1 MSGIGIFIFNSNSSS
16 ESLKNIE
23 QDSLEKEEKQ
33 KLRKE
38 NVIINAVDNDYSS
51 KSKTQKETLPDD
63 SYYKA
68 LEALKKAEASFLLKD
83 VKLAE
88 ELITKLQNKKHQQEL
103 TERLNYVRE
112 TIEANELV
120 TELEYKVNNSKNIKD
135 LNKARTYYIEKDLK
149 RVVLSLKSSPLK
161 ENILNRLNNLQKILS
176 DKESPIITGI
186 NNNSFTAQ
194 DVSLN
199 IKDDNEYK
207 VVITLNDKDFKYK
220 NTLTKEGKYVVTVI
234 DSAFNESTITFTI
247 DKTSPSFKNITDGM
261 YYQENINVLVDED
274 NLDKI
279 KATIYA
285 DDYNII
291 EVPNNTQLTKESLY
305 YLEAIDK
312 AGNKTSIQVT
322 IDKTAP
328 KLEKL
333 QIYNLNNINSSYI
346 KEKETLRLL
355 ATFSEELQ
363 ISPIINIAGQK
374 LKLNKISGGNG
385 EVIYTTDITID
396 DSLKNLKEG
405 NIKYTISDYQDKAL
419 NTGDSIS
426 EEFANQ
432 ILIYDK
438 TPPVILKNT
447 SIGSDDIY
455 SYINLKLYD
464 KEGIVELK
472 INDKLYPHRGNY
484 IDIVDGD
491 IYKFKDGKNKIEVTD
506 KAKNKLIYN
515 FIVDKT
521 EPIVEVIYKYGNQ
534 TNKNELVTLKFN
546 EEVTFDS
553 METWLYKGNN
563 TYQKT
568 FPKNVVQTLNF
579 KDKVGNKGK
588 VKINIDWITKNS

>member
-1 MSGIGIFIFNSNSSS
+1 MNSNSTN
-16 ESLKNIE
+16 ESLKNMK

-38 NVIINAVDNDYSS
+38 NVIINAVDNDYNS
-51 KSKTQKETLPDD
+51 KSETPNKKLPDD
-63 SYYKA
+63 SYNRA

-88 ELITKLQNKKHQQEL
+88 ELITKLQNKNQKQEL
-103 TERLNYVRE
+103 TERLNNVRE
-112 TIEANELV
+112 TIEVNKLV
-120 TELEYKVNNSKNIKD
+120 VELEHKVTNSKNIKD
-135 LNKARTYYIEKDLK
+135 LNKARIYYIEKDLQ
-149 RVVLSLKSSPLK
+149 RAVLSLKSSYLK
-161 ENILNRLNNLQKILS
+161 DEMLNRLRDLQKILS

-186 NNNSFTAQ
+186 NNNTFTAQ

-207 VVITLNDKDFKYK
+207 VTITLNDEKFKYQ

-234 DSAFNESTITFTI
+234 DRAFNESTITFTI
-247 DKTSPSFKNITDGM
+247 DKTAPSFKNLTDGM
-261 YYQENINVLVDED
+261 YYQENINVLVED
-274 NLDKI
+274 NNLDKI
-279 KATIYA
+279 KATVYA
-285 DDYNII
+285 DNYTMI
-291 EVPNNTQLTKESLY
+291 EVPNNTQLTKEALY

-312 AGNKTSIQVT
+312 AGNKASIHVT

-333 QIYNLNNINSSYI
+333 QIINLNNINSSYI
-346 KEKETLRLL
+346 KEGETLRIL
-355 ATFSEELQ
+355 ATFNEVLET
-363 ISPIINIAGQK
+363 PPYINIADQK
-374 LKLNKISGGNG
+374 LKLDKISGGNG
-385 EVIYTTDITID
+385 EIIYTTDITID
-396 DSLKNLKEG
+396 DSLKKLKEG
-405 NIKYTISDYQDKAL
+405 KIKYTISDYQDQAL
-419 NTGDSIS
+419 QTGESIN

-438 TPPVILKNT
+438 TAPIILKNS

-455 SYINLKLYD
+455 RYINLKLYD

-472 INDKLYPHRGNY
+472 INDKVYPHRGNY

-491 IYKFKDGKNKIEVTD
+491 IYTFKDGKNKIEVTD
-506 KAKNKLIYN
+506 KAQNKLIYN

-521 EPIVEVIYKYGNQ
+521 APIVEINYKYKTS

-563 TYQKT
+563 TYQKA
-568 FPKNVVQTLNF
+568 FPKNVVQTLNV
-579 KDKVGNKGK
+579 KDKAGNKGK
-588 VKINIDWITKNS
+588 IKINIDWITKNS

>member
-1 MSGIGIFIFNSNSSS
+1 MNSNSTN
-16 ESLKNIE
+16 ESLKNMK
-23 QDSLEKEEKQ
+23 QDFLEKEEKQ

-38 NVIINAVDNDYSS
+38 NVIINAVDNDYNS
-51 KSKTQKETLPDD
+51 KSETPNKKLPDD
-63 SYYKA
+63 SYNRA

-88 ELITKLQNKKHQQEL
+88 ELITKLQNKNQKQEL
-103 TERLNYVRE
+103 TERLNNVRE
-112 TIEANELV
+112 TIEVNKLV
-120 TELEYKVNNSKNIKD
+120 VELEHKVTNSKNIKD
-135 LNKARTYYIEKDLK
+135 LNKARIYYIEKDLQ
-149 RVVLSLKSSPLK
+149 RAVLSLKSSYLK
-161 ENILNRLNNLQKILS
+161 DEMLNRLSNLQKILS

-186 NNNSFTAQ
+186 NNNTFTAQ

-207 VVITLNDKDFKYK
+207 VTITLNDEKFKYQ

-234 DSAFNESTITFTI
+234 DRAFNESTITFTI
-247 DKTSPSFKNITDGM
+247 DKTAPSFKNLTDGM
-261 YYQENINVLVDED
+261 YYQENINVLVED
-274 NLDKI
+274 NNLDKI
-279 KATIYA
+279 KATVYA
-285 DDYNII
+285 DNYTMI
-291 EVPNNTQLTKESLY
+291 EVPNNTQLTKEALY

-312 AGNKTSIQVT
+312 AGNKASIHVT

-333 QIYNLNNINSSYI
+333 QIINLNNINSSYI
-346 KEKETLRLL
+346 KEGETLRIL
-355 ATFSEELQ
+355 ATFNEVLQ
-363 ISPIINIAGQK
+363 TPPYINIADQK
-374 LKLNKISGGNG
+374 LKLDKISGGNG
-385 EVIYTTDITID
+385 EIIYTTDITID
-396 DSLKNLKEG
+396 DSLKKLKEG
-405 NIKYTISDYQDKAL
+405 KIKYTISDYQDQAL
-419 NTGDSIS
+419 QTGESIN

-438 TPPVILKNT
+438 TAPIILKNS

-455 SYINLKLYD
+455 RYINLKLYD

-472 INDKLYPHRGNY
+472 INDKVYPHRGNY

-491 IYKFKDGKNKIEVTD
+491 IYTFKDGKNKIEVTD
-506 KAKNKLIYN
+506 KAQNKLIYN

-521 EPIVEVIYKYGNQ
+521 APIVEINYKYKTS

-563 TYQKT
+563 TYQKA
-568 FPKNVVQTLNF
+568 FPKNVVQTLNV
-579 KDKVGNKGK
+579 KDKAGNKGK
-588 VKINIDWITKNS
+588 IKINIDWITKNS

>member
-1 MSGIGIFIFNSNSSS
+1 MNSNSTN
-16 ESLKNIE
+16 ESLKNMK

-38 NVIINAVDNDYSS
+38 NVIINAVDNDYNS
-51 KSKTQKETLPDD
+51 KSETPNKKLPDD
-63 SYYKA
+63 SYNRA

-88 ELITKLQNKKHQQEL
+88 ELITKLQNKNQKQEL
-103 TERLNYVRE
+103 TERLNNVRE
-112 TIEANELV
+112 TIEVNELV
-120 TELEYKVNNSKNIKD
+120 VELEHKVTNSKNIKD
-135 LNKARTYYIEKDLK
+135 LNKARIYYIEKDLQ
-149 RVVLSLKSSPLK
+149 RAVLSLKSSYLK
-161 ENILNRLNNLQKILS
+161 DEMLNRLSNLQKILS

-186 NNNSFTAQ
+186 NNNTFTAQ

-207 VVITLNDKDFKYK
+207 VTITLNDEEFKYQ

-234 DSAFNESTITFTI
+234 DRAFNESTITFTI
-247 DKTSPSFKNITDGM
+247 DKTAPSFKNLTDGM
-261 YYQENINVLVDED
+261 YYQENINVLVED
-274 NLDKI
+274 NNLDKI
-279 KATIYA
+279 KASVYA
-285 DDYNII
+285 DNYTMI
-291 EVPNNTQLTKESLY
+291 EVPNNTQLTKEALY

-312 AGNKTSIQVT
+312 AGNKASIHVT

-333 QIYNLNNINSSYI
+333 QIINLNNINSSYI
-346 KEKETLRLL
+346 KEGETLRIL
-355 ATFSEELQ
+355 ATFNEVLQ
-363 ISPIINIAGQK
+363 TPPYINIADQK
-374 LKLNKISGGNG
+374 LKLDKISGGNG
-385 EVIYTTDITID
+385 EIIYTTDITID
-396 DSLKNLKEG
+396 DSLKKLKEG
-405 NIKYTISDYQDKAL
+405 KIKYTISDYQDQAL
-419 NTGDSIS
+419 QTGESIN

-438 TPPVILKNT
+438 TAPIILKNS

-455 SYINLKLYD
+455 RYINLKLYD
-464 KEGIVELK
+464 KEGIIELK
-472 INDKLYPHRGNY
+472 INDKVYPHRGNY

-491 IYKFKDGKNKIEVTD
+491 IYTFKDGKNKIEVTD
-506 KAKNKLIYN
+506 KAQNKLIYN

-521 EPIVEVIYKYGNQ
+521 APIVEINYKYKTS

-563 TYQKT
+563 TYQKA
-568 FPKNVVQTLNF
+568 FPKNVVQTLNV
-579 KDKVGNKGK
+579 KDKAGNKGK
-588 VKINIDWITKNS
+588 IKINIDWITKNS

>member
-1 MSGIGIFIFNSNSSS
+1 MNSNSTN
-16 ESLKNIE
+16 ESLKNMK

-38 NVIINAVDNDYSS
+38 NVIINAVDNDYNS
-51 KSKTQKETLPDD
+51 KSETPNKKLPDD
-63 SYYKA
+63 SYNRA

-88 ELITKLQNKKHQQEL
+88 ELITKLQNKNQKQEL
-103 TERLNYVRE
+103 TERLNNVRE
-112 TIEANELV
+112 TIEVNKLV
-120 TELEYKVNNSKNIKD
+120 VELEHKVTNSKNIKD
-135 LNKARTYYIEKDLK
+135 LNKARIYYIEKDLQ
-149 RVVLSLKSSPLK
+149 RAVLSLKSSYLK
-161 ENILNRLNNLQKILS
+161 DEMLNRLRDLQKILS

-186 NNNSFTAQ
+186 NNNTFTAK

-207 VVITLNDKDFKYK
+207 VTITLNDEKFKYQ

-234 DSAFNESTITFTI
+234 DRAFNESTITFTI
-247 DKTSPSFKNITDGM
+247 DKTAPSFKNLTDGM
-261 YYQENINVLVDED
+261 YYQENINVLVED
-274 NLDKI
+274 NNLDKI
-279 KATIYA
+279 KATVYA
-285 DDYNII
+285 DNYTMI
-291 EVPNNTQLTKESLY
+291 EVPNNTQLTKEALY

-312 AGNKTSIQVT
+312 AGNKASIHVT

-333 QIYNLNNINSSYI
+333 QIINLNNINSSYI
-346 KEKETLRLL
+346 KEGETLRIL
-355 ATFSEELQ
+355 ATFNEVLQ
-363 ISPIINIAGQK
+363 TPPYINIADQK
-374 LKLNKISGGNG
+374 LKLDKISGGNG
-385 EVIYTTDITID
+385 EIIYTTDITID
-396 DSLKNLKEG
+396 DSLKKLKEG
-405 NIKYTISDYQDKAL
+405 KIKYTISDYQDQAL
-419 NTGDSIS
+419 QTGESIN

-438 TPPVILKNT
+438 TAPIILKNS

-455 SYINLKLYD
+455 RYINLKLYD

-472 INDKLYPHRGNY
+472 INDKVYPHRGNY

-491 IYKFKDGKNKIEVTD
+491 IYTFKDGKNKIEVTD
-506 KAKNKLIYN
+506 KAQNKLIYN
-515 FIVDKT
+515 LIVDKT
-521 EPIVEVIYKYGNQ
+521 APIVEINYKYKTS

-563 TYQKT
+563 TYQKA
-568 FPKNVVQTLNF
+568 FPKNVVQTLNV
-579 KDKVGNKGK
+579 KDKAGNKGK
-588 VKINIDWITKNS
+588 IKINIDWITKNS

>member
-1 MSGIGIFIFNSNSSS
+1 MNSNSTN
-16 ESLKNIE
+16 ESLKNMK

-38 NVIINAVDNDYSS
+38 NVIINAVDNDYNS
-51 KSKTQKETLPDD
+51 KSETPNKKLPDD
-63 SYYKA
+63 SYNIA
-68 LEALKKAEASFLLKD
+68 LKALKKAEASFLLKD

-88 ELITKLQNKKHQQEL
+88 ELITKLQNKNQKQEL
-103 TERLNYVRE
+103 TERLNNVRE
-112 TIEANELV
+112 TIEVNELV
-120 TELEYKVNNSKNIKD
+120 VELEHKVTNSKNIKD
-135 LNKARTYYIEKDLK
+135 LNKARIYYIEKDLQ
-149 RVVLSLKSSPLK
+149 RAVLSLKSSYLK
-161 ENILNRLNNLQKILS
+161 DEMLNRLSNLQKILS

-186 NNNSFTAQ
+186 NNNTFTAQ

-207 VVITLNDKDFKYK
+207 VTITLNDEEFKYQ

-234 DSAFNESTITFTI
+234 DRAFNESTITFTI
-247 DKTSPSFKNITDGM
+247 DKTAPSFKNLTDDM
-261 YYQENINVLVDED
+261 YYQENINVLVED
-274 NLDKI
+274 NNLDKI
-279 KATIYA
+279 KATVYA
-285 DDYNII
+285 DNYTMI
-291 EVPNNTQLTKESLY
+291 EVPNNTQLTKEALY

-312 AGNKTSIQVT
+312 AGNKASIHVT

-333 QIYNLNNINSSYI
+333 QIINLNNINSSYI
-346 KEKETLRLL
+346 KEGETLRIL
-355 ATFSEELQ
+355 ATFNEVLQ
-363 ISPIINIAGQK
+363 TPPYINIADQK
-374 LKLNKISGGNG
+374 LKLDKISGGNG
-385 EVIYTTDITID
+385 EIIYTTDITID
-396 DSLKNLKEG
+396 DSLKKLKEG
-405 NIKYTISDYQDKAL
+405 KIKYTISDYQDQAL
-419 NTGDSIS
+419 QTGESIN

-438 TPPVILKNT
+438 TAPIILKNS

-455 SYINLKLYD
+455 RYINLKLYD

-472 INDKLYPHRGNY
+472 INDKVYPHRGNY

-491 IYKFKDGKNKIEVTD
+491 IYTFKDGKNKIEVTD
-506 KAKNKLIYN
+506 KAQNKLIYN

-521 EPIVEVIYKYGNQ
+521 APIVEINYKYKTS

-563 TYQKT
+563 TYQKA
-568 FPKNVVQTLNF
+568 FPKNVVQTLNV
-579 KDKVGNKGK
+579 KDKAGNKGK
-588 VKINIDWITKNS
+588 IKINIDWITKNS

>member
-1 MSGIGIFIFNSNSSS
+1 MNSNSTN
-16 ESLKNIE
+16 ESLKNMK

-38 NVIINAVDNDYSS
+38 NVIINAVDNDYNS
-51 KSKTQKETLPDD
+51 KSETPNKKLPDD
-63 SYYKA
+63 SYNRA

-88 ELITKLQNKKHQQEL
+88 ELITKLQNKNQKQEL
-103 TERLNYVRE
+103 TERLNNVRE
-112 TIEANELV
+112 TIEVNKLV
-120 TELEYKVNNSKNIKD
+120 VELEHKVTNSKNIKD
-135 LNKARTYYIEKDLK
+135 LNKARIYYIEKDLQ
-149 RVVLSLKSSPLK
+149 RAVLSLKSSYLK
-161 ENILNRLNNLQKILS
+161 DEMLNRLRDLQKILS

-186 NNNSFTAQ
+186 NNNTFTAK

-207 VVITLNDKDFKYK
+207 VTITLNDEKFKYQ

-234 DSAFNESTITFTI
+234 DRAFNESTITFTI
-247 DKTSPSFKNITDGM
+247 DKTAPSFKNLTDGM
-261 YYQENINVLVDED
+261 YYQENINVLVED
-274 NLDKI
+274 NNLDKI
-279 KATIYA
+279 KATVYA
-285 DDYNII
+285 DNYTMI
-291 EVPNNTQLTKESLY
+291 EVPNNTQLTKEALY

-312 AGNKTSIQVT
+312 AGNKASIHVT

-333 QIYNLNNINSSYI
+333 QIINLNNINSSYI
-346 KEKETLRLL
+346 KEGETLRIL
-355 ATFSEELQ
+355 ATFNEVLQ
-363 ISPIINIAGQK
+363 TPPYINIADQK
-374 LKLNKISGGNG
+374 LKLDKISGGNG
-385 EVIYTTDITID
+385 EIIYTTDITID
-396 DSLKNLKEG
+396 DSLKKLKEG
-405 NIKYTISDYQDKAL
+405 KIKYTISDYQDQAL
-419 NTGDSIS
+419 QTGESIN

-438 TPPVILKNT
+438 TAPIILKNS

-455 SYINLKLYD
+455 RYINLKLYD

-472 INDKLYPHRGNY
+472 INDKVYPHRGNY

-491 IYKFKDGKNKIEVTD
+491 IYTFKDGKNKIEVTD
-506 KAKNKLIYN
+506 KAQNKLIYN

-521 EPIVEVIYKYGNQ
+521 APIVEINYKYKTS

-563 TYQKT
+563 TYQKA
-568 FPKNVVQTLNF
+568 FPKNVVQTLNV
-579 KDKVGNKGK
+579 KDKAGNKGK
-588 VKINIDWITKNS
+588 IKINIDWITKNS

>member
-1 MSGIGIFIFNSNSSS
+1 MNSNSTN
-16 ESLKNIE
+16 ESLKNMK
-23 QDSLEKEEKQ
+23 QDFLEKEEKQ

-38 NVIINAVDNDYSS
+38 NVIINAVDNDYNS
-51 KSKTQKETLPDD
+51 KSETPNKKLPDD
-63 SYYKA
+63 SYNRA

-88 ELITKLQNKKHQQEL
+88 ELITKLQNKNQKQEL
-103 TERLNYVRE
+103 TERLNNVRE
-112 TIEANELV
+112 TIEVNKLV
-120 TELEYKVNNSKNIKD
+120 VELEHKVTNSKNIKD
-135 LNKARTYYIEKDLK
+135 LNKARIYYIEKDLQ
-149 RVVLSLKSSPLK
+149 RAVLSLKSSYLK
-161 ENILNRLNNLQKILS
+161 DEMLNRLRDLQKILS

-186 NNNSFTAQ
+186 NNNTFTAQ

-207 VVITLNDKDFKYK
+207 VTITLNDEKFKYQ

-234 DSAFNESTITFTI
+234 DRAFNESTITFTI
-247 DKTSPSFKNITDGM
+247 DKTAPSFKNLTDGM
-261 YYQENINVLVDED
+261 YYQENINVLVED
-274 NLDKI
+274 NNLDKI
-279 KATIYA
+279 KATVYA
-285 DDYNII
+285 DNYTMI
-291 EVPNNTQLTKESLY
+291 EVPNNTQLTKEALY

-312 AGNKTSIQVT
+312 AGNKASIHVT

-333 QIYNLNNINSSYI
+333 QIINLNNINSSYI
-346 KEKETLRLL
+346 KEGETLRIL
-355 ATFSEELQ
+355 ATFNEVLQ
-363 ISPIINIAGQK
+363 TPPYINIADQK
-374 LKLNKISGGNG
+374 LKLDKISGGNG
-385 EVIYTTDITID
+385 EIIYTTDITID
-396 DSLKNLKEG
+396 DSLKKLKEG
-405 NIKYTISDYQDKAL
+405 KIKYTISDYQDQAL
-419 NTGDSIS
+419 QTGESIN

-438 TPPVILKNT
+438 TAPIILKNS

-455 SYINLKLYD
+455 RYINLKLYD

-472 INDKLYPHRGNY
+472 INDKVYPHRGNY

-491 IYKFKDGKNKIEVTD
+491 IYTFKDGKNKIEVTD
-506 KAKNKLIYN
+506 KAQNKLIYN

-521 EPIVEVIYKYGNQ
+521 APIVEINYKYKTS

-563 TYQKT
+563 TYQKA
-568 FPKNVVQTLNF
+568 FPKNVVQTLNV
-579 KDKVGNKGK
+579 KDKAGNKGK
-588 VKINIDWITKNS
+588 IKINIDWITKNS

>member
-1 MSGIGIFIFNSNSSS
+1 MNSNSTN
-16 ESLKNIE
+16 ESLKNMK

-38 NVIINAVDNDYSS
+38 NVIINAVDNDYNS
-51 KSKTQKETLPDD
+51 KSETPNKKLPDD
-63 SYYKA
+63 SYNRA

-88 ELITKLQNKKHQQEL
+88 ELIAKLQNKNQKQEL
-103 TERLNYVRE
+103 TERLNNVRE
-112 TIEANELV
+112 TIEVNELV
-120 TELEYKVNNSKNIKD
+120 VELEHKVTNSKNIKD
-135 LNKARTYYIEKDLK
+135 LNKARIYYIEKDLQ
-149 RVVLSLKSSPLK
+149 RAVLSLKSSYLK
-161 ENILNRLNNLQKILS
+161 DEMLNRLSNLQKILS

-186 NNNSFTAQ
+186 NNNTFTAQ

-207 VVITLNDKDFKYK
+207 VTITLNDEEFKYQ

-234 DSAFNESTITFTI
+234 DRAFNESTITFTI
-247 DKTSPSFKNITDGM
+247 DKTAPSFKNLTDGM
-261 YYQENINVLVDED
+261 YYQENINVLVED
-274 NLDKI
+274 NNLDKI
-279 KATIYA
+279 KASVYA
-285 DDYNII
+285 DNYTMI
-291 EVPNNTQLTKESLY
+291 EVPNNTQLTKEALY

-312 AGNKTSIQVT
+312 AGNKASIHVT

-333 QIYNLNNINSSYI
+333 QIINLNNINSSYI
-346 KEKETLRLL
+346 KEGETLRIL
-355 ATFSEELQ
+355 ATFNEVLQ
-363 ISPIINIAGQK
+363 TPPYINIADQK
-374 LKLNKISGGNG
+374 LKLDKISGGNG
-385 EVIYTTDITID
+385 EIIYTTDITID
-396 DSLKNLKEG
+396 DSLKKLKEG
-405 NIKYTISDYQDKAL
+405 KIKYTISDYQDQAL
-419 NTGDSIS
+419 QTGESIN

-438 TPPVILKNT
+438 TAPIILKNS

-455 SYINLKLYD
+455 RYINLKLYD

-472 INDKLYPHRGNY
+472 INDKVYPHRGNY

-491 IYKFKDGKNKIEVTD
+491 IYTFKVGKNKIEVTD
-506 KAKNKLIYN
+506 KAQNKLIYN

-521 EPIVEVIYKYGNQ
+521 APIVEINYKYKTS

-563 TYQKT
+563 TYQKA
-568 FPKNVVQTLNF
+568 FPKNVVQTLNV
-579 KDKVGNKGK
+579 KDKAGNKGK
-588 VKINIDWITKNS
+588 IKINIDWITKNS

>member
-1 MSGIGIFIFNSNSSS
+1 MNSNSTN
-16 ESLKNIE
+16 ESLKNMK

-38 NVIINAVDNDYSS
+38 NVIINAVDNDYNS
-51 KSKTQKETLPDD
+51 KSETPNKKLPDD
-63 SYYKA
+63 SYNRA

-88 ELITKLQNKKHQQEL
+88 ELITKLQNKNQKQEL
-103 TERLNYVRE
+103 TERLNNVRE
-112 TIEANELV
+112 TIEVNKLV
-120 TELEYKVNNSKNIKD
+120 VELEHKVTNSKNIKD
-135 LNKARTYYIEKDLK
+135 LNKARIYYIEKDLQ
-149 RVVLSLKSSPLK
+149 RAVLSLKSSYLK
-161 ENILNRLNNLQKILS
+161 DEMLNRLRDLQKILS

-186 NNNSFTAQ
+186 NNNTFTAK

-207 VVITLNDKDFKYK
+207 VTITLNDEKFKYQ

-234 DSAFNESTITFTI
+234 DRAFNESTITFTI
-247 DKTSPSFKNITDGM
+247 DKTAPSFKNLTDGM
-261 YYQENINVLVDED
+261 YYQENINVLVED
-274 NLDKI
+274 NNLDKI
-279 KATIYA
+279 KASVYA
-285 DDYNII
+285 DNYTMI
-291 EVPNNTQLTKESLY
+291 EVPNNTQLTKEALY

-312 AGNKTSIQVT
+312 AGNKASIHVT

-333 QIYNLNNINSSYI
+333 QIINLNNINSSYI
-346 KEKETLRLL
+346 KEGETLRIL
-355 ATFSEELQ
+355 ATFNEVLQ
-363 ISPIINIAGQK
+363 TPPYINIADQK
-374 LKLNKISGGNG
+374 LKLDKISGGNG
-385 EVIYTTDITID
+385 EIIYTTDITID
-396 DSLKNLKEG
+396 DSLKKLKEG
-405 NIKYTISDYQDKAL
+405 KIKYTISDYQDQAL
-419 NTGDSIS
+419 QTGESIN

-438 TPPVILKNT
+438 TAPIILKNS

-455 SYINLKLYD
+455 RYINLKLYD

-472 INDKLYPHRGNY
+472 INDKVYPHRGNY

-491 IYKFKDGKNKIEVTD
+491 IYTFKDGKNKIEVTD
-506 KAKNKLIYN
+506 KAQNKLIYN

-521 EPIVEVIYKYGNQ
+521 APIVEINYKYKTS

-563 TYQKT
+563 TYQKA
-568 FPKNVVQTLNF
+568 FPKNVVQTLNV
-579 KDKVGNKGK
+579 KDKAGNKGK
-588 VKINIDWITKNS
+588 IKINIDWITKNS

>member
-1 MSGIGIFIFNSNSSS
+1 M
-16 ESLKNIE
+16 K

-38 NVIINAVDNDYSS
+38 NVIINAVDNDYNS
-51 KSKTQKETLPDD
+51 KSETPNKKLPDD
-63 SYYKA
+63 SYNRA

-88 ELITKLQNKKHQQEL
+88 ELIAKLQNKNQKQEL
-103 TERLNYVRE
+103 TERLNNVRE
-112 TIEANELV
+112 TIEVNELV
-120 TELEYKVNNSKNIKD
+120 VELEHKVTNSKNIKD
-135 LNKARTYYIEKDLK
+135 LNKARIYYIEKDLQ
-149 RVVLSLKSSPLK
+149 RAVLSLKSSYLK
-161 ENILNRLNNLQKILS
+161 DEMLNRLSNLQKILS

-186 NNNSFTAQ
+186 NNNTFTAQ

-207 VVITLNDKDFKYK
+207 VTITLNDEEFKYQ

-234 DSAFNESTITFTI
+234 DRAFNESTITFTI
-247 DKTSPSFKNITDGM
+247 DKTAPSFKNLTDGM
-261 YYQENINVLVDED
+261 YYQENINVLVED
-274 NLDKI
+274 NNLDKI
-279 KATIYA
+279 KASVYA
-285 DDYNII
+285 DNYTMI
-291 EVPNNTQLTKESLY
+291 EVPNNTQLTKEALY

-312 AGNKTSIQVT
+312 AGNKASIHVT

-333 QIYNLNNINSSYI
+333 QIINLNNINSSYI
-346 KEKETLRLL
+346 KEGETLRIL
-355 ATFSEELQ
+355 ATFNEVLQ
-363 ISPIINIAGQK
+363 TPPYINIADQK
-374 LKLNKISGGNG
+374 LKLDKISGGNG
-385 EVIYTTDITID
+385 EIIYTTDITID
-396 DSLKNLKEG
+396 DSLKKLKEG
-405 NIKYTISDYQDKAL
+405 KIKYTISDYQDQAL
-419 NTGDSIS
+419 QTGESIN

-438 TPPVILKNT
+438 TAPIILKNS

-455 SYINLKLYD
+455 RYINLKLYD

-472 INDKLYPHRGNY
+472 INDKVYPHRGNY

-491 IYKFKDGKNKIEVTD
+491 IYTFKVGKNKIEVTD
-506 KAKNKLIYN
+506 KAQNKLIYN

-521 EPIVEVIYKYGNQ
+521 APIVEINYKYKTS

-563 TYQKT
+563 TYQKA
-568 FPKNVVQTLNF
+568 FPKNVVQTLNV
-579 KDKVGNKGK
+579 KDKAGNKGK
-588 VKINIDWITKNS
+588 IKINIDWITKNS

>member
-1 MSGIGIFIFNSNSSS
+1 M
-16 ESLKNIE
+16 K

-38 NVIINAVDNDYSS
+38 NVIINAVDNDYNS
-51 KSKTQKETLPDD
+51 KSETPNKKLPDD
-63 SYYKA
+63 SYNRA

-88 ELITKLQNKKHQQEL
+88 ELITKLQNKNQKQEL
-103 TERLNYVRE
+103 TERLNNVRE
-112 TIEANELV
+112 TIEVNKLV
-120 TELEYKVNNSKNIKD
+120 VELEHKVTNSKNIKD
-135 LNKARTYYIEKDLK
+135 LNKARIYYIEKDLQ
-149 RVVLSLKSSPLK
+149 RAVLSLKSSYLK
-161 ENILNRLNNLQKILS
+161 DEMLNRLSNLQKILS

-186 NNNSFTAQ
+186 NNNTFTAQ

-207 VVITLNDKDFKYK
+207 VTIALNDEEFKYQ

-234 DSAFNESTITFTI
+234 DRAFNESTITFTI
-247 DKTSPSFKNITDGM
+247 DKTAPSFKNLTDGM
-261 YYQENINVLVDED
+261 YYQENINVLVED
-274 NLDKI
+274 NNLDKI
-279 KATIYA
+279 KASVYTDNYTM
-285 DDYNII
+285 I
-291 EVPNNTQLTKESLY
+291 EVSNNTQLTKEALY

-312 AGNKTSIQVT
+312 AGNKASIHVT

-333 QIYNLNNINSSYI
+333 QIINLNNINSSYI
-346 KEKETLRLL
+346 KEGETLRIL
-355 ATFSEELQ
+355 ATFNEVLQ
-363 ISPIINIAGQK
+363 TPPYINIADQK
-374 LKLNKISGGNG
+374 LKLDKISGGNG
-385 EVIYTTDITID
+385 EIIYTTDITID
-396 DSLKNLKEG
+396 DSLKKLKEG
-405 NIKYTISDYQDKAL
+405 RIKYTISDYQDQAL
-419 NTGDSIS
+419 QTGESIN

-438 TPPVILKNT
+438 TAPIILKNS

-455 SYINLKLYD
+455 RYINLKLYD

-472 INDKLYPHRGNY
+472 INDKVYPHRGNY

-491 IYKFKDGKNKIEVTD
+491 IYTFKDGKNKIEVTD
-506 KAKNKLIYN
+506 KAQNKLIYN

-521 EPIVEVIYKYGNQ
+521 APIVEINYKYKTS

-563 TYQKT
+563 TYQKA
-568 FPKNVVQTLNF
+568 FPKNVVQTLNV
-579 KDKVGNKGK
+579 KDKAGNKGK
-588 VKINIDWITKNS
+588 IKINIDWITKNS

>member
-1 MSGIGIFIFNSNSSS
+1 MNSNSTN
-16 ESLKNIE
+16 ESLKNMK

-38 NVIINAVDNDYSS
+38 NVIINAVDNDYNS
-51 KSKTQKETLPDD
+51 KSETPNKKLPDD
-63 SYYKA
+63 SYNRA

-88 ELITKLQNKKHQQEL
+88 ELITKLQNKNQKQEL
-103 TERLNYVRE
+103 TERLNNVRE
-112 TIEANELV
+112 TIEVNKLV
-120 TELEYKVNNSKNIKD
+120 VELEHKVTNSKNIKD
-135 LNKARTYYIEKDLK
+135 LNKARIYYIEKDLQ
-149 RVVLSLKSSPLK
+149 RAVLSLKSSYLK
-161 ENILNRLNNLQKILS
+161 DEMLNRLSNLQKILS

-186 NNNSFTAQ
+186 NNNTFTAQ

-207 VVITLNDKDFKYK
+207 VTIALNDEEFKYQ

-234 DSAFNESTITFTI
+234 DRAFNESTITFTI
-247 DKTSPSFKNITDGM
+247 DKTAPSFKNLTDGM
-261 YYQENINVLVDED
+261 YYQENINVLVED
-274 NLDKI
+274 NNLDKI
-279 KATIYA
+279 KASVYTDNYTM
-285 DDYNII
+285 I
-291 EVPNNTQLTKESLY
+291 EVSNNTQLTKEALY

-312 AGNKTSIQVT
+312 AGNKASIHVT

-333 QIYNLNNINSSYI
+333 QIINLNNINSSYI
-346 KEKETLRLL
+346 KEGETLRIL
-355 ATFSEELQ
+355 ATFNEVLQ
-363 ISPIINIAGQK
+363 TPPYINIADQK
-374 LKLNKISGGNG
+374 LKLDKISGGNG
-385 EVIYTTDITID
+385 EIIYTTDITID
-396 DSLKNLKEG
+396 DSLKKLKEG
-405 NIKYTISDYQDKAL
+405 RIKYTISDYQDQAL
-419 NTGDSIS
+419 QTGESIN

-438 TPPVILKNT
+438 TAPIILKNS

-455 SYINLKLYD
+455 RYINLKLYD

-472 INDKLYPHRGNY
+472 INDKVYPHRGNY

-491 IYKFKDGKNKIEVTD
+491 IYTFKDGKNKIEVTD
-506 KAKNKLIYN
+506 KAQNKLIYN

-521 EPIVEVIYKYGNQ
+521 APIVEINYKYKTS

-563 TYQKT
+563 TYQKA
-568 FPKNVVQTLNF
+568 FPKNVVQTLNV
-579 KDKVGNKGK
+579 KDKAGNKGK
-588 VKINIDWITKNS
+588 IKINIDWITKNS